1 MEASL
6 ANVRLDKTVF
16 RVFSSFEEAEAA
28 DEEYYHSLS
37 PEQRLEILLM
47 LRQECS
53 PYSDEVTEGFER
65 VYRVAERG

>member
-28 DEEYYHSLS
+28 DKEYYHSLS

-53 PYSDEVTEGFER
+53 PYSDELTEGFER